1 MSSFSSFTW
10 NSIFEA
16 GQAKQQANSYRAY
29 IYRHLACFMLTAE
42 NCSNDPFIIAY
53 AFIAIKATLFTPNTQ
68 FEKEVHTN
76 THIHRSTALLPLKFC
91 LSCHINFCISSNF
104 MLYQLILAFHYNPCV
119 SEWVS
124 MFVCPCAKE
133 KRTTSYQIYP
143 LVRQSRHYIPNRWL
157 VWEWAS
163 ALCPPSSYIWWAAIF
178 FFCERIH
185 IFWCLF
191 AC

>member
-1 MSSFSSFTW
+1 MRRLVHRPTW

-68 FEKEVHTN
+68 FEKEVH

-157 VWEWAS
+157 V
-163 ALCPPSSYIWWAAIF
+163 
-178 FFCERIH
+178 
-185 IFWCLF
+185 
-191 AC
+191 